1 MQFDEPTKT
10 YWRVCAGSS
19 HRSPRVCRAFAV
31 RSSPTDGYSFRPPA
45 SGSVLRY
52 VTTNPGKVRE
62 AERYLPDGSV
72 ERLDFD
78 YPEIQADELGPIAA
92 QGARE
97 AYRRAGEPVLVDDA
111 GLFVEG
117 LDGFPG
123 PYSSYV
129 EETLGIERVHEIA
142 TDLDDRRAAFRCVLG
157 YCDGDGFA
165 ASPDPVDRGD
175 RNAAAAAGPDGD
187 GGGDLDDSGDERAA
201 ALPVKLFEGYV
212 PGRIVAPRGEGG
224 FGYDPIFEHDGET
237 FAEMDTDRKNTVSHR
252 GRALEKFAEWYA
264 NR

>member
-1 MQFDEPTKT
+1 M
-10 YWRVCAGSS
+10 
-19 HRSPRVCRAFAV
+19 
-31 RSSPTDGYSFRPPA
+31 
-45 SGSVLRY
+45 
-52 VTTNPGKVRE
+52 TTNPGKVRE
-62 AERYLPDGSV
+62 AERYLADGSV
-72 ERLDFD
+72 QRLDFD
-78 YPEIQADELGPIAA
+78 YPEIQATELGPIAA
-92 QGARE
+92 RGARE
-97 AYRRAGEPVLVDDA
+97 AYRHADGPVLVDDA

-129 EETLGIERVHEIA
+129 EETLGIERVHDIA
-142 TDLDDRRAAFRCVLG
+142 AELDDRRAAFRCVLG

-175 RNAAAAAGPDGD
+175 RDAAAAAGPDGEGKRSAE
-187 GGGDLDDSGDERAA
+187 GGPAD

-237 FAEMDTDRKNTVSHR
+237 FAEMDTDRKNAVSHR

-264 NR
+264 DR